1 MRFLYSVLEI
11 VSQLWTKKLFS
22 PKLQDKKSGT
32 ESLGWRE
39 IGIYTL
45 LIEAIPRARFTAKQS
60 NYVITC
66 TDSQYKPFAITSSEV
81 PAVVDLP
88 TPPFPEATTNTW
100 LTPAMGHFLGRPLRM
115 ASSEDA
121 ELKRRNNQP
130 RIFARTMLVRSL
142 ANQIHLCLHP
152 KSHTLPAFLSRDDC
166 MIA

>member
-1 MRFLYSVLEI
+1 MGVH
-11 VSQLWTKKLFS
+11 
-22 PKLQDKKSGT
+22 
-32 ESLGWRE
+32 
-39 IGIYTL
+39 TL

-66 TDSQYKPFAITSSEV
+66 IDTQYTLFAITSSEI

-130 RIFARTMLVRSL
+130 HVLARTMLVL
-142 ANQIHLCLHP
+142 GTIV
-152 KSHTLPAFLSRDDC
+152 
-166 MIA
+166 